1 MTNTAKQNELQGL
14 SSQVVAPIVGGARQN
29 GKKARNDCGE
39 AVWRNL
45 TPCQIETLAQ
55 KVYALL
61 LDELRIEAER
71 HGRILMR

>member
-1 MTNTAKQNELQGL
+1 MTTTAKLNEFQGV
-14 SSQVVAPIVGGARQN
+14 SSQVVAPIAGTTQN
-29 GKKARNDCGE
+29 GKRAQQDCGE
-39 AVWRNL
+39 AVWQQL

-71 HGRILMR
+71 HGSVLMR